1 MMGLEDMFT
10 IRFFDAD
17 DERRGEERAA
27 SLVEAIDR
35 AALLAK
41 NSNLARAPDQQPIVR
56 YIIADAQ
63 GRQVHEQF
71 VGRE

>member
-1 MMGLEDMFT
+1 MGLGDMFT
-10 IRFFDAD
+10 IRFFAGD
-17 DERRGEERAA
+17 DKPRGEERAA

-41 NSNLARAPDQQPIVR
+41 NSNLARAPDQQPVVR
-56 YIIADAQ
+56 YIIADDQ

-71 VGRE
+71 VDRK